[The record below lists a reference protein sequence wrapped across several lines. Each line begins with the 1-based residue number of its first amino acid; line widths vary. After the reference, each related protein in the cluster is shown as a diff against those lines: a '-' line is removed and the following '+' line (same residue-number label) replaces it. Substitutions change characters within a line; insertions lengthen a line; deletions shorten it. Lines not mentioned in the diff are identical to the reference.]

1 VAPGQEQRAK
11 IFGLWWAGRKGGGGE
26 EAEDKDGREW
36 NRMGID
42 SISMRCDAMQCN
54 AMQCDGEQ
62 KEMRTRFDEMLYH
75 IASLHLREGMRS
87 NQNPS

>member
-11 IFGLWWAGRKGGGGE
+11 TLVCG
-26 EAEDKDGREW
+26 GREGKEEEEKKRR
-36 NRMGID
+36 RMTTGENGMEWA
-42 SISMRCDAMQCN
+42 SIRYRYRCDAMQCS
-54 AMQCDGEQ
+54 DEEQ